1 MMIWMMRMMWMT
13 EKTTTISEY
22 HKKFKISKISINLKK
37 PNVLYKRIMFI
48 ETENKQVVAH
58 LYRGEMN
65 RLTVYRQRLDTT
77 TNWAITLESAILV
90 IYTDRRVEFY
100 FIFFPLIILLF
111 LSFLEARR
119 YRYFFTSAKR
129 VQYLEI
135 EYFGK
140 QIFNR
145 YQSNNIQFLIDN
157 IMDVRLLIGLRQAWI
172 TRFYRNYIW
181 LYYISLVIMTYKYMT
196 IEFHNTYHLIFSI
209 IMWVSSATLHAVLHY
224 LQHPFIDL

>member
-1 MMIWMMRMMWMT
+1 MLIDA
-13 EKTTTISEY
+13 
-22 HKKFKISKISINLKK
+22 
-37 PNVLYKRIMFI
+37 
-48 ETENKQVVAH
+48 ENKQVVAH

-90 IYTDRRVEFY
+90 IYTDRRIEFY

-129 VQYLEI
+129 VQHLEV

-140 QIFNR
+140 QIFNKQPSTEIR
-145 YQSNNIQFLIDN
+145 LLIDN
-157 IMDVRLLIGLRQAWI
+157 LMDVELWISLKQAWTI
-172 TRFYRNYIW
+172 RFYRNYIW

-196 IEFHNTYHLIFSI
+196 IEFHTHYHLVFTIVL
-209 IMWVSSATLHAVLHY
+209 WVSCASAHLILHFF
-224 LQHPFIDL
+224 QHPFVDL

>member
-1 MMIWMMRMMWMT
+1 M
-13 EKTTTISEY
+13 
-22 HKKFKISKISINLKK
+22 L
-37 PNVLYKRIMFI
+37 I

-90 IYTDRRVEFY
+90 IYTDSKIEFY

-119 YRYFFTSAKR
+119 YRYFFTSSKR
-129 VQYLEI
+129 VQYLEV

-140 QIFNR
+140 QIFKKEP
-145 YQSNNIQFLIDN
+145 SNDIQIVIDN
-157 IMDVRLLIGLRQAWI
+157 LMDVQLWISLRQAWTI
-172 TRFYRNYIW
+172 RFYRNYIW
-181 LYYISLVIMTYKYMT
+181 LYYISLVIMIYKYTT
-196 IEFHNTYHLIFSI
+196 IEIHTMFDLIFTI
-209 IMWVSSATLHAVLHY
+209 VMCVCCMFLHFLLHFC
-224 LQHPFIDL
+224 QHSFVDL

>member
-1 MMIWMMRMMWMT
+1 
-13 EKTTTISEY
+13 
-22 HKKFKISKISINLKK
+22 
-37 PNVLYKRIMFI
+37 MFI

>member
-1 MMIWMMRMMWMT
+1 MYV
-13 EKTTTISEY
+13 E
-22 HKKFKISKISINLKK
+22 N
-37 PNVLYKRIMFI
+37 
-48 ETENKQVVAH
+48 ENKQVVAH

-90 IYTDRRVEFY
+90 IYTDRRIGFY

-129 VQYLEI
+129 VQYLEV

-140 QIFNR
+140 QIFQKQ
-145 YQSNNIQFLIDN
+145 QSTEMRVLVDN
-157 IMDVRLLIGLRQAWI
+157 LMDVQLWIGLRQAWTI
-172 TRFYRNYIW
+172 RFYRNYIW
-181 LYYISLVIMTYKYMT
+181 LYYISLVMMTYKYMT
-196 IEFHNTYHLIFSI
+196 VDFHTNHHLVFTVVL
-209 IMWVSSATLHAVLHY
+209 WATCATLHGMLH
-224 LQHPFIDL
+224 LIQHPFVDL